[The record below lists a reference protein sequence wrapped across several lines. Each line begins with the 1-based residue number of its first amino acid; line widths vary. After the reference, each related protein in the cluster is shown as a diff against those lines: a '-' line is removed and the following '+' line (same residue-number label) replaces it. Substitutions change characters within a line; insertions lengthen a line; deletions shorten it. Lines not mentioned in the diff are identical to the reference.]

1 MFIEVNVVK
10 NGLKEKRLININ
22 HITQILEYS
31 GDDNRIKLDLI
42 GSDEYI
48 VVESTFKEFKILLNN
63 LKK

>member
-10 NGLKEKRLININ
+10 NGLKEKILININ
-22 HITQILEYS
+22 HIRQILEYS